1 MYRRF
6 FFFSFFLF
14 FFFCFCGCKWSYF
27 TPPFSCH
34 RTFHV
39 LLKGML
45 VVSLSVRFPALLP
58 FPTCPLAAVC
68 LAVPFPKT
76 GPPAST
82 YVLPGIPARRCLKGL
97 GLHGP
102 LLAPWSSAFYPHSC
116 PFSLTSQGFLWEL
129 WEVPWELDQSSQAP
143 HTQSTS
149 SQGPRSHLSA
159 HPQGLHD
166 WGVLG

>member
-1 MYRRF
+1 MTGWPTAPCLPPLPGARHVQRVF
-6 FFFSFFLF
+6 SFLFFFVFFFSFFF
-14 FFFCFCGCKWSYF
+14 FFCGCKWSYF

-76 GPPAST
+76 GTPAST
-82 YVLPGIPARRCLKGL
+82 YVLPSIPARRCLKGTRPPWAPSGFFEFCFLPTLLPFLFNLPRVPVGTVGSSL
-97 GLHGP
+97 G
-102 LLAPWSSAFYPHSC
+102 
-116 PFSLTSQGFLWEL
+116 T
-129 WEVPWELDQSSQAP
+129 
-143 HTQSTS
+143 
-149 SQGPRSHLSA
+149 
-159 HPQGLHD
+159 
-166 WGVLG
+166 